1 MSYEILDNLK
11 DTLAASVGV
20 RGGGGP
26 KPHPA
31 SVSPPGIGSSL
42 RCEEQTRLRVPWR
55 RDSAVLTSK
64 LARVTVDIGDAARE
78 GRGKIQA
85 LRVLP
90 GVVDGPQ
97 SRERKRMLPTD
108 QSPESLK
115 MEMNI

>member
-1 MSYEILDNLK
+1 M
-11 DTLAASVGV
+11 
-20 RGGGGP
+20 
-26 KPHPA
+26 
-31 SVSPPGIGSSL
+31 
-42 RCEEQTRLRVPWR
+42 
-55 RDSAVLTSK
+55 
-64 LARVTVDIGDAARE
+64 DIGDAARE